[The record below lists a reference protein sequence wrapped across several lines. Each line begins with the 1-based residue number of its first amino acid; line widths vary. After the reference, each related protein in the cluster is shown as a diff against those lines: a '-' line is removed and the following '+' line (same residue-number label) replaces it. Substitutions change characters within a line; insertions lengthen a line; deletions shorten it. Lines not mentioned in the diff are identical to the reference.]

1 MSDRR
6 QEWFDTI
13 VRGMHTQHWER
24 ALNEGSVSCAYRAE
38 HGRKCG
44 VGHLLDDDKA
54 AEAIAKNYTVLV
66 LHNQHNLEKLGLGD
80 ISDIEYKFLLKVQE
94 AHDGAYMPH
103 EVKDN
108 FIRLYQELDLVWP
121 KDVP

>member
-24 ALNEGSVSCAYRAE
+24 ATNEGSGSCAYRTD

-54 AEAIAKNYTVLV
+54 AEAIADNYTVFTL
-66 LHNQHNLEKLGLGD
+66 NQQGRLGKLGLD
-80 ISDIEYKFLLKVQE
+80 HITNAEVDFLIDVQD
-94 AHDGAYMPH
+94 AHDNARMH
-103 EVKDN
+103 EARSRFAQLAHEWK
-108 FIRLYQELDLVWP
+108 LTWP